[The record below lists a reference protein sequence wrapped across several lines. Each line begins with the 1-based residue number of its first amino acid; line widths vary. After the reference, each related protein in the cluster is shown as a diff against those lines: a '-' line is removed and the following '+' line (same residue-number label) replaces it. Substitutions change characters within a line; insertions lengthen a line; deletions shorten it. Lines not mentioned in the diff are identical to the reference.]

1 MTSINLKNI
10 AILTSIVMVACG
22 ISANFLVYQ
31 SLSQGA
37 DSVVFS
43 IIGVSFDILK
53 LIIIIFCGVLW
64 SRGHA
69 LMSLIAGL
77 FWLCL
82 TAISSFSAFGFTS
95 ASIQAVEEKKAAASE
110 QVNRK
115 REQLDQTT
123 QQINALASVAAL
135 NIPVLKME
143 HATLEQ
149 QLIAARTK
157 LSKCPPKYFVNCQD
171 PANAKIDSL
180 TTQIRPLSAKIGQH
194 ERYSGLLE
202 YKKVLDTEYNTLLNG
217 GGAVA
222 AVSPIFSIPANVLKI
237 DAVKIKFY
245 FLSISA
251 LILELGSSFLV
262 LVITTV
268 FNSHK
273 RAQNGNIYDSHAT
286 ASNAPINTP
295 MGTPMQEQQNIKKPF
310 TSNTLQHTEGAQFNA
325 VLDWNTG
332 IKQTTKR
339 TPKQERKIKGKAQDT
354 GTQGANAARYKR
366 IKNAVLNERVKPT
379 LNGVKTAAQCANE
392 TAQNYLAAMH
402 KEGLLSRSDKGL
414 YTLIN

>member
-1 MTSINLKNI
+1 
-10 AILTSIVMVACG
+10 MVACG

-143 HATLEQ
+143 HAALEQ
-149 QLIAARTK
+149 QLIAERTT
-157 LSKCPPKYFVNCQD
+157 LSECPKNYKQNCIKPSRKRIAELSAQ
-171 PANAKIDSL
+171 A
-180 TTQIRPLSAKIGQH
+180 RPLATKIAQH

-202 YKKVLDTEYNTLLNG
+202 HKKALDSEYNALLSG
-217 GGAVA
+217 GGVAA

-273 RAQNGNIYDSHAT
+273 RAQSGNIYDSHAT

-295 MGTPMQEQQNIKKPF
+295 MGTPMQEQQNAKKPF
-310 TSNTLQHTEGAQFNA
+310 THNNLSHTEGAQFNA

-332 IKQTTKR
+332 IKQTAKR

-354 GTQGANAARYKR
+354 GTKGANAARYKR

-402 KEGLLSRSDKGL
+402 KEGLLIRSDKGL